1 MTTLMSGILIC
12 RPMQSTDRPEA
23 LVPTLSGIMIM
34 AISSLVRDF
43 ESYLSVTI
51 TILSGI
57 PIIIHFDFVQDF
69 NFAYPLSSTPLSEII
84 CTNVRDSHLPSNA
97 ERRPVRDSCPDF
109 VRDYDYGH
117 FQSCPGFS
125 IIPFSHNHDS
135 VRDSDYTNFD
145 FVRDFYFDCPLS
157 NTPMSKKSLAF
168 VSGNLLRQCHGIKR
182 H

>member
-1 MTTLMSGILIC
+1 MSGILIY
-12 RPMQSTDRPEA
+12 RPMQSADRSET

-57 PIIIHFDFVQDF
+57 PIITH
-69 NFAYPLSSTPLSEII
+69 
-84 CTNVRDSHLPSNA
+84 
-97 ERRPVRDSCPDF
+97 
-109 VRDYDYGH
+109 
-117 FQSCPGFS
+117 
-125 IIPFSHNHDS
+125 
-135 VRDSDYTNFD
+135 FD
-145 FVRDFYFDCPLS
+145 FVRDFIFACPLS
-157 NTPMSKKSLAF
+157 NTPLSKKSLAF